1 MEGIAVLGTLLFM
14 LIFVVSCGF
23 EVYELYAE
31 GRRALE
37 DGRHSRDS
45 LLLPRR
51 YYAELHQRTYGGVPR
66 LDDVTQTF
74 QVRRTERPARCEVC
88 HQDDRFEGQT
98 GYCAR
103 CRHYTL

>member
-23 EVYELYAE
+23 EVYELYYD

-37 DGRHSRDS
+37 DGRHSGDS
-45 LLLPRR
+45 LRLLPHR
-51 YYAELHQRTYGGVPR
+51 YYAELHRRTYGASR
-66 LDDVTQTF
+66 LDEAAQTF
-74 QVRRTERPARCEVC
+74 RVRRTEQPARCEVC
-88 HQDDRFEGQT
+88 HQDDCFEGQT

>member
-1 MEGIAVLGTLLFM
+1 MEGVAVLGTLLFL

-23 EVYELYAE
+23 EVYELYYD

-37 DGRHSRDS
+37 DGRQSSDS

-51 YYAELHQRTYGGVPR
+51 YYADLHQRTYGLARFDGSA
-66 LDDVTQTF
+66 QTF
-74 QVRRTERPARCEVC
+74 RVRRAERPARCEVC
-88 HQDDRFEGQT
+88 HQGDRFEAQT
-98 GYCAR
+98 GYCTR